1 MEDDALTRLQR
12 VPLGALDTLPVS
24 FSRWKG
30 FPLIVIKQFI
40 FKKKRAAP
48 VTVILLPQSR

>member
-40 FKKKRAAP
+40 FKKRAAP